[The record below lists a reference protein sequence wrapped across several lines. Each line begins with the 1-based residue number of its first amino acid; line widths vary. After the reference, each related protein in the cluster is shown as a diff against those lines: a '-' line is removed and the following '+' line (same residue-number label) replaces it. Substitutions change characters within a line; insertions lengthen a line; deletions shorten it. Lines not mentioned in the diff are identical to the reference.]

1 MRKFISKD
9 ICNNKIN
16 TLMFR
21 VVFRTAAAIAMTLF
35 PAVAYAQPITL
46 GSMMCSISANIG
58 PLEPLMDGIAYIAGA
73 ILIGSGLFQ
82 LIKHNDGRF
91 HHEHPL
97 HRPIAHMVGGAAL
110 LALPGFLGWAIVSL
124 WGYSTSADFGGG
136 LSACIPI
143 VDAAGT
149 ADSDHG
155 LMTNVGLD
163 GLMVNLVMNIKSPM
177 VFMLSCLSILIG
189 VFLVIRGLVKGAKFG
204 TDPKAHSVP
213 NILANII
220 IGTIVYTIGM
230 SMNTVMA
237 TVFGSESIAGPGTVL
252 STIAYDFG
260 DGTLPFQEAVYAAL
274 SFFQMIGMIAFIRG
288 WLILK
293 DAVEGQGQ
301 KTVSQGLTHILGG
314 VLAVNI
320 YGFLQV
326 LDTTFGTGFLS

>member
-1 MRKFISKD
+1 MRTFISKD
-9 ICNNKIN
+9 ICNNKNN
-16 TLMFR
+16 TLLFK
-21 VVFRTAAAIAMTLF
+21 VVFGTAAALALILV
-35 PAVAYAQPITL
+35 PAVAEAQTL

-82 LIKHNDGRF
+82 IVKHNDGRF

-97 HRPIAHMVGGAAL
+97 HRPIAHMIGGAAL
-110 LALPGFLGWAIVSL
+110 LALPSFLGWAIASL
-124 WGYSTSADFGGG
+124 FGYSLNADFSNG
-136 LSACIPI
+136 LSGCDPNPAHIDP
-143 VDAAGT
+143 
-149 ADSDHG
+149 DHG

-163 GLMVNLVMNIKSPM
+163 GLMMNLVNNIKSPM

-204 TDPKAHSVP
+204 TDPRVHSVP

-237 TVFGSESIAGPGTVL
+237 TVFGSDTITGPGTVL
-252 STIAYDFG
+252 NTIAYDFG
-260 DGTLPFQEAVYAAL
+260 DGTVPFQQAVYAAL

-301 KTVSQGLTHILGG
+301 KTISQGLTHILGG
-314 VLAVNI
+314 VLSVNI